1 MVCLTL
7 IFAFIIQV
15 LIASA
20 VLHLAAYVTGHGN
33 RGFPTAIAC
42 TLILYVTGFLL
53 GVGMAFLSCMGPC
66 ILGLGLIAGFL
77 VTIYVIQSMYE
88 TSWWYA
94 FLMFIVMFIVSI
106 IMSLLFHG
114 SEISSRLSEVGIG
127 MISLL

>member
-7 IFAFIIQV
+7 IFTFIIQV
-15 LIASA
+15 LISSV

-42 TLILYVTGFLL
+42 TLILYFTGFLL

-66 ILGLGLIAGFL
+66 ILGIGLIGCFF

-88 TSWWYA
+88 TSWGYA
-94 FLMFIVMFIVSI
+94 FLMFIVTIIVSI

-114 SEISSRLSEVGIG
+114 SEITSELSKMGIG
-127 MISLL
+127 AICLL